1 MRSKR
6 WASTG
11 KSRAIYCGI
20 NGKSN
25 IPFVHPVSPCVSGLV
40 ALLQGYNGPGI
51 HCELLCRISL
61 RLPIQISPGRWWVIN
76 QTFRTRS
83 AIVLTPLTRMD
94 IAPFF
99 SSLYLAFS
107 FSLYSVLTGLM
118 CSHLSSCNWWDLPG
132 IIVCGC
138 EDRSMQ
144 IKGSTRWNVST
155 VNDCLHAITTTM
167 IIGIN

>member
-1 MRSKR
+1 MGFN
-6 WASTG
+6 G

-25 IPFVHPVSPCVSGLV
+25 IPLVHPVSPCVSGLV

-61 RLPIQISPGRWWVIN
+61 RLPIQISLGRWRVIN

-94 IAPFF
+94 IGPFF
-99 SSLYLAFS
+99 FSLYLSFS
-107 FSLYSVLTGLM
+107 FSVFSPNR
-118 CSHLSSCNWWDLPG
+118 SHVFAFEFL
-132 IIVCGC
+132 
-138 EDRSMQ
+138 
-144 IKGSTRWNVST
+144 
-155 VNDCLHAITTTM
+155 
-167 IIGIN
+167 